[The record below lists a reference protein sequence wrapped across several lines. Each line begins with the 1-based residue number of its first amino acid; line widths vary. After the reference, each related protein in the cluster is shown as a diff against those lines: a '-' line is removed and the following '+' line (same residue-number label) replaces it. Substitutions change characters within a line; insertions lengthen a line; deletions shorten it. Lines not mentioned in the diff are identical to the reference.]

1 MNRQGHTG
9 MTLLA
14 FAPLAYV
21 LSSDGKF
28 LLAGVCWLG
37 IQAIEPLPDQDFWL
51 PGLSHRG
58 LSHSLL
64 AVGVVGSV
72 FGVIGWVLG
81 GFGFDLLY
89 HLLTTLVGVWDWL
102 LGFLPALSRAFLTGL
117 LPSLPPG
124 EIVTTLQQQT
134 GESVNRWSFAAFGFG
149 VGVYGMVAHLL
160 GDVITTRGIKPLLPV
175 SNWRLSL
182 SSLRADSPTANSM
195 LFGAGTV
202 VIALVV
208 IATVPGLMGVSSP
221 ADLSPAGVAGAQED
235 NSSNASQPSVT
246 MPNQTTN
253 GSSVTV
259 TNATLSRGGYIV
271 IHSGAYQDAGVLQDS
286 AIATSGY
293 LDNGTHENVTIPINH
308 SPPGGNLNQSELNG
322 TDDLTAVLWHESGNN
337 TRFQGITSGGTQDT
351 PYTVGENGSRQFVAD
366 TSQVIVNG
374 TRGDPN
380 ATTESASVTFEDQEM
395 NGSTVTITNATL
407 PDGGWV
413 VVNNESFESNPT
425 GSAVGASA
433 YLKPG
438 THRNITVS
446 LLPGAVS
453 ENQMLIARPSRD
465 TNGNQQ
471 YDYVQS
477 DGFEDIGYTSNE
489 SSVSETA
496 DITLTNAGT
505 GTSTTTQG
513 QQSPLTAQST
523 GTPGGTAESGA
534 VNQSSGDSGI
544 LGAVDP
550 VWVVAVVVVLVAIQ
564 AALSLRSKGS

>member
-1 MNRQGHTG
+1 

-21 LSSDGKF
+21 LASDGKF
-28 LLAGVCWLG
+28 LLAGVYWLG

-64 AVGVVGSV
+64 AVSVVGSV

-89 HLLTTLVGVWDWL
+89 RLLATFVGVWDWL
-102 LGFLPALSRAFLTGL
+102 LGFLPALSTAFLTGL
-117 LPSLPPG
+117 IPNLPPE
-124 EIVTTLQQQT
+124 EIVITLQQQT
-134 GESVNRWSFAAFGFG
+134 GESVNRWSFAVFGFG

-182 SSLRADSPTANSM
+182 GSLRADSPTANSM

-202 VIALVV
+202 VITLIVV
-208 IATVPGLMGVSSP
+208 ATVPGIMGVSSP
-221 ADLSPAGVAGAQED
+221 AGLSPVGVVSAQEN
-235 NSSNASQPSVT
+235 NSSNTSQPSVT

-253 GSSVTV
+253 GTSVTV

-271 IHSGAYQDAGVLQDS
+271 VHSGAYQDAGVLQDS

-293 LDNGTHENVTIPINH
+293 LEHGTHGNVTIPINR
-308 SPPGGNLNQSELNG
+308 SPPGGNLNQSKLNG

-337 TRFQGITSGGTQDT
+337 TRFEGITSGGTQDT
-351 PYTVGENGSRQFVAD
+351 PYTVGEDGSRRYVTD
-366 TSQVIVNG
+366 TSQVIVNE

-380 ATTESASVTFEDQEM
+380 STTERASVAFEDQETT
-395 NGSTVTITNATL
+395 GSTITVENATL

-413 VVNNESFESNPT
+413 VVNNESYESNPT
-425 GSAVGASA
+425 GSAVGISP

-438 THRNITVS
+438 THRNVTVS

-453 ENQMLIARPSRD
+453 ENQTLIARPSRD

-477 DGFEDIGYTSNE
+477 DGFEDTGYTLNG
-489 SSVSETA
+489 SSVSEGA

-505 GTSTTTQG
+505 GTSNTTQG
-513 QQSPLTAQST
+513 QAQQPPLTAQST
-523 GTPGGTAESGA
+523 TALGETAESGA
-534 VNQSSGDSGI
+534 ADQSSGNSGV
-544 LGAVDP
+544 LGAIDP
-550 VWVVAVVVVLVAIQ
+550 VWAVAVVVVLIALQ